1 MMNILLAIGVIAAI
15 SCVTIG
21 ILTLFFAIFT
31 LEDDFQKGVVI
42 TALIGWFILGAAV
55 AILLT

>member
-1 MMNILLAIGVIAAI
+1 MLSILLVIGVIAAI

-42 TALIGWFILGAAV
+42 TALLGWFILGMCIAN
-55 AILLT
+55 ILS